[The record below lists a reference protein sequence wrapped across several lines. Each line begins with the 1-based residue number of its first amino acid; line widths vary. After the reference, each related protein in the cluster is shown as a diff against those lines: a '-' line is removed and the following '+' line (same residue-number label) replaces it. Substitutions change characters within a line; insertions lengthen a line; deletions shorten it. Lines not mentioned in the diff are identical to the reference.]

1 MTEEQNPGHS
11 DAADGPSQQVQDD
24 LNKLIGTGLGMAQE
38 QLEDQGAFLPAALIV
53 NNDGEVRM
61 VAVSPANDDDDID
74 AEAMITD
81 LYKVLG
87 EQKDNHRAVAV
98 ISDVH
103 LPDEDTDAVFVAS
116 EHSEGVA
123 IAAVQSY
130 SQQEDGSWTFADPAW
145 EGAERSVWEDQ
156 PES

>member
-1 MTEEQNPGHS
+1 MTEEQPQTQNGTAS
-11 DAADGPSQQVQDD
+11 EPSQQVQDD

-53 NNDGEVRM
+53 NHDGEVRM
-61 VAVSPANDDDDID
+61 VAVSPANDDEDID
-74 AEAMITD
+74 AAAMITD
-81 LYKVLG
+81 LYTVLA

-103 LPDEDTDAVFVAS
+103 LPDENTDAIFVAS

-130 SQQEDGSWTFADPAW
+130 SQQDDGSWTFADPAW
-145 EGAERSVWEDQ
+145 EGAERSVWED
-156 PES
+156 

>member
-1 MTEEQNPGHS
+1 MTEEQPQTQNG
-11 DAADGPSQQVQDD
+11 AASEPSQQVQDD

-61 VAVSPANDDDDID
+61 VAVSPANDDEDIE

-81 LYKVLG
+81 LYTVLA
-87 EQKDNHRAVAV
+87 EQKENHRAVAV

-103 LPDEDTDAVFVAS
+103 LPDEDTDAIFVAS

-130 SQQEDGSWTFADPAW
+130 SQQDDGTWSFADPAW
-145 EGAERSVWEDQ
+145 EGADRSVWED
-156 PES
+156 

>member
-38 QLEDQGAFLPAALIV
+38 QVEDQGAFLPAALIV

-103 LPDEDTDAVFVAS
+103 LPDEPKWSRTPS
-116 EHSEGVA
+116 R
-123 IAAVQSY
+123 
-130 SQQEDGSWTFADPAW
+130 P
-145 EGAERSVWEDQ
+145 RSS
-156 PES
+156 PR

>member
-1 MTEEQNPGHS
+1 MTEEQPSTKNG
-11 DAADGPSQQVQDD
+11 AASEPSQQVQDD
-24 LNKLIGTGLGMAQE
+24 LNKLIGTGLSMAQE

-61 VAVSPANDDDDID
+61 VAVSPANDDEDID

-81 LYKVLG
+81 LYTVLA
-87 EQKDNHRAVAV
+87 EQKANHRAVAV

-103 LPDEDTDAVFVAS
+103 LPDEDTDAIFVAS

-130 SQQEDGSWTFADPAW
+130 SQQDDGSWNFADPAW
-145 EGAERSVWEDQ
+145 EGADRSVWED
-156 PES
+156 

>member
-1 MTEEQNPGHS
+1 MIEEQPQTHNG
-11 DAADGPSQQVQDD
+11 AASEPSQQVQED

-38 QLEDQGAFLPAALIV
+38 QLEDQGAFLPAALMV

-61 VAVSPANDDDDID
+61 VAVSPANDDEDID
-74 AEAMITD
+74 AETMITD
-81 LYKVLG
+81 LYTVLA

-98 ISDVH
+98 VSDVH
-103 LPDEDTDAVFVAS
+103 LPDENTDAIFVAS
-116 EHSEGVA
+116 EHSEGIA

-145 EGAERSVWEDQ
+145 EGADRSVWED
-156 PES
+156 